1 MVVGVTAR
9 AVVVT
14 RTRWVRH
21 RPNGGERLS
30 GSDVDGCAGGVAARG
45 RGRRDGARG
54 NASQE
59 CGPHSRGAVPG
70 RSGAQ
75 PWAVAGAGAATV
87 SAAGAGVS
95 STSTVASSP
104 AAPAAAKEMVYAV
117 AEGGPPSP
125 ST

>member
-14 RTRWVRH
+14 RTRRVRH

-30 GSDVDGCAGGVAARG
+30 GSDVDGCAAGSPRAGAAAG
-45 RGRRDGARG
+45 TAPWGMRRR
-54 NASQE
+54 NAV
-59 CGPHSRGAVPG
+59 PIPRGAVPG
-70 RSGAQ
+70 WSGAQ

-104 AAPAAAKEMVYAV
+104 AAPAAAKEIVYAV